1 MSSLGVY
8 SVDHEMSQIRAAF
21 CVVLLLGGAL
31 GVAQTVLVLGC
42 RYSWTI
48 SNYREVTWRVV
59 IPRLTRVS
67 RLSEI
72 QSIARVDTNFRS
84 RLAVQERY
92 NDSSFFRVLSCSL
105 QGVAERPLPCNYNVI
120 E

>member
-72 QSIARVDTNFRS
+72 QSIAS
-84 RLAVQERY
+84 GL
-92 NDSSFFRVLSCSL
+92 SSCFSL
-105 QGVAERPLPCNYNVI
+105 QNDTMLTIVT
-120 E
+120 